1 MRSLFFILGTTT
13 WVGMTMAAQILTVEL
28 DEKYSAKFR
37 IGKNTEVNMF
47 ALFNFD
53 QTLVTSINCKNCPS
67 KIYTPKPTANLSL
80 TANYT
85 YVSPF
90 RTGDSL
96 DYEGMEVVDTFCVP
110 TLDDYMC
117 TVDRAEVTD
126 DDYSII
132 VLNKFLNDDAATNP
146 DFEGILGLT
155 PNPKKKDFTLG
166 SYYRRM
172 SLSDSNTLA
181 IKKSTS
187 GGFILNYGKVP
198 SSENVTWVPFNT
210 SNSTGLW

>member
-1 MRSLFFILGTTT
+1 
-13 WVGMTMAAQILTVEL
+13 
-28 DEKYSAKFR
+28 
-37 IGKNTEVNMF
+37 
-47 ALFNFD
+47 
-53 QTLVTSINCKNCPS
+53 
-67 KIYTPKPTANLSL
+67 
-80 TANYT
+80 
-85 YVSPF
+85 
-90 RTGDSL
+90 
-96 DYEGMEVVDTFCVP
+96 
-110 TLDDYMC
+110 MC